1 MFKINLGDILRIIML
16 FGCTFAPLK
25 AVTTGKDIM
34 GIISVSP
41 DQIPSAEI
49 SLEKLKAEIQVY
61 YNNNKLPENFCL
73 DETIANVK
81 MKFSSQ
87 DMPENIRLLGHG
99 ETGSATMYIIGSDDA
114 DSNNSIA
121 SNPST
126 ETFWREASEEAQNK
140 PPELEVVNPAP
151 DAATTTLGVI
161 PTVTQFI
168 PEKAPKE
175 APETLA
181 PIQTSVSPEKAPEL
195 TPEGPTPIQ
204 APVSP
209 ETTPE
214 PKPETTPEP
223 KPEIISEPK
232 PEIISEPKPET
243 TPEPKPEITPK
254 TLEGIQNNIKGSSNI
269 KGNPPNSINA
279 APKNPTSKSESP
291 AQNNSTD
298 PVKNSNTSNNA
309 LSINIA
315 TGNPGKDAKDIFSGP
330 RLEDENSLGTPDS
343 INNEKESQVQSEK
356 NENKKIEDEEEEEE
370 QKERDDEEEEEEED
384 EGEKGGDGQEQSDDD
399 DDDDDEDDDDEED
412 NK

>member
-25 AVTTGKDIM
+25 AVTMLTREDVM

-41 DQIPSAEI
+41 DQIPSEF
-49 SLEKLKAEIQVY
+49 LKNLKAQGLPYNKDEI
-61 YNNNKLPENFCL
+61 PEVVCLAAVQNFQL
-73 DETIANVK
+73 NI
-81 MKFSSQ
+81 SSE
-87 DMPENIRLLGHG
+87 DMPENIRLFGHG
-99 ETGSATMYIIGSDDA
+99 ETGSATMYSIGSDA

-151 DAATTTLGVI
+151 DAATTTLAVI
-161 PTVTQFI
+161 PTVTQLT

-195 TPEGPTPIQ
+195 TPEAPTPIQ

-214 PKPETTPEP
+214 PKPETTPEL
-223 KPEIISEPK
+223 KPEITSEL
-232 PEIISEPKPET
+232 KPET
-243 TPEPKPEITPK
+243 TPK

-279 APKNPTSKSESP
+279 APKNPPSKSESP

-309 LSINIA
+309 LSVNIA
-315 TGNPGKDAKDIFSGP
+315 TGNPGKDAKDISSGP
-330 RLEDENSLGTPDS
+330 RLDENSLGTPDS
-343 INNEKESQVQSEK
+343 INNEKESQVIQSEK

-370 QKERDDEEEEEEED
+370 EQKEREEEDEEEED

-399 DDDDDEDDDDEED
+399 DDDDDDEEEED

>member
-25 AVTTGKDIM
+25 AVTMLTREDVM

-41 DQIPSAEI
+41 DQIPSEF
-49 SLEKLKAEIQVY
+49 LKNLKAQGLPYNKDEI
-61 YNNNKLPENFCL
+61 PEVVCLAAVQNFQL
-73 DETIANVK
+73 NI
-81 MKFSSQ
+81 SSE
-87 DMPENIRLLGHG
+87 DMPENIRLFGHG
-99 ETGSATMYIIGSDDA
+99 ETGSATMYSIGSDA

-151 DAATTTLGVI
+151 DAATTTLAVI
-161 PTVTQFI
+161 PTVTQLT

-195 TPEGPTPIQ
+195 TPEAPTPIQ

-214 PKPETTPEP
+214 PKPETTPEL
-223 KPEIISEPK
+223 KPEITSEL
-232 PEIISEPKPET
+232 KPET
-243 TPEPKPEITPK
+243 TPK

-309 LSINIA
+309 LSVNIA
-315 TGNPGKDAKDIFSGP
+315 TGNPGKDAKDISSGP
-330 RLEDENSLGTPDS
+330 RLDENSLGTPDS
-343 INNEKESQVQSEK
+343 INNEKESQVIQSEK

-370 QKERDDEEEEEEED
+370 EQKEREEEDEEEED

-399 DDDDDEDDDDEED
+399 DDDDDDEEEED

>member
-25 AVTTGKDIM
+25 AVTMLTGEDVM

-41 DQIPSAEI
+41 DQIPSEF
-49 SLEKLKAEIQVY
+49 LKNLKAQGLPYNKDEI
-61 YNNNKLPENFCL
+61 PEVVCLAAVQNFQL
-73 DETIANVK
+73 NI
-81 MKFSSQ
+81 SSE
-87 DMPENIRLLGHG
+87 DMPENIRLFGHS
-99 ETGSATMYIIGSDDA
+99 ETGSATMYSIGSDA

-151 DAATTTLGVI
+151 DAATTTLAVI
-161 PTVTQFI
+161 PTVTQLT

-209 ETTPE
+209 ETTP
-214 PKPETTPEP
+214 
-223 KPEIISEPK
+223 
-232 PEIISEPKPET
+232 EPKPET

-309 LSINIA
+309 LSVNIA

>member
-25 AVTTGKDIM
+25 AVTMLTGEDVM

-41 DQIPSAEI
+41 DQIPSEF
-49 SLEKLKAEIQVY
+49 LKNLKAQGLPYNKDEI
-61 YNNNKLPENFCL
+61 PEVVCLAAVQNFQL
-73 DETIANVK
+73 NI
-81 MKFSSQ
+81 SSE
-87 DMPENIRLLGHG
+87 DMPENIRLFGHS
-99 ETGSATMYIIGSDDA
+99 ETGSATMYSIGSDA

-151 DAATTTLGVI
+151 DAATTTLAVI
-161 PTVTQFI
+161 PTVTQLT

-309 LSINIA
+309 LSVNIA

-343 INNEKESQVQSEK
+343 INNEKESQVIQSEK

-370 QKERDDEEEEEEED
+370 EQKEREEEDEEEED

>member
-25 AVTTGKDIM
+25 AVTMLTGEDVM

-41 DQIPSAEI
+41 DQIPSEF
-49 SLEKLKAEIQVY
+49 LKNLKAQGLPYNKDEI
-61 YNNNKLPENFCL
+61 PEVVCLAAVQNFQL
-73 DETIANVK
+73 NI
-81 MKFSSQ
+81 SSE
-87 DMPENIRLLGHG
+87 DMPENIRLFGHS
-99 ETGSATMYIIGSDDA
+99 ETGSATMYSIGSDA

-151 DAATTTLGVI
+151 DAATTTLAVI
-161 PTVTQFI
+161 PTVTQLT

-195 TPEGPTPIQ
+195 TPEAPTPIQ

-214 PKPETTPEP
+214 PKPETTPEL
-223 KPEIISEPK
+223 KPEITSEL
-232 PEIISEPKPET
+232 KPET
-243 TPEPKPEITPK
+243 TPK

-309 LSINIA
+309 LSVNIA
-315 TGNPGKDAKDIFSGP
+315 TGNPGKDAKDISSGP
-330 RLEDENSLGTPDS
+330 RLDENSLGTPDS
-343 INNEKESQVQSEK
+343 INNEKESQVIQSEK

-370 QKERDDEEEEEEED
+370 EQKEREEEDEEEED

-399 DDDDDEDDDDEED
+399 DDDDDDEEEED